1 MKAIRKKRTAGLTL
15 IEVMV
20 SVVIIVVGVL
30 GAAGYRYYCALDA
43 RKADIQITTAR
54 VGSMLLE
61 TWKATG
67 GSSDFDP
74 LTEFA
79 SELAITTNSVSL
91 NELSGYNS
99 LPCCYSIN
107 IDGSM
112 YIAMLS
118 YQDDATS
125 GLRLLNVRVGQILQS
140 DEQQSETVLVP
151 KQVISLTTYT
161 VN

>member
-15 IEVMV
+15 VEIMV

-61 TWKATG
+61 TWKVTG

-79 SELAITTNSVSL
+79 SELAITTNNVSL

-99 LPCCYSIN
+99 LPCYSIN

-125 GLRLLNVRVGQILQS
+125 GLRLLNVRVAQILQS
-140 DEQQSETVLVP
+140 DEQQYETVIAP

>member
-1 MKAIRKKRTAGLTL
+1 MKVIRKKRNAGLTL

-20 SVVIIVVGVL
+20 GMVIIIVGVL
-30 GAAGYRYYCALDA
+30 GAAAYRYYSTLDA
-43 RKADIQITTAR
+43 RKADIHITTAR
-54 VGSMLLE
+54 IGSMLLE

-79 SELAITTNSVSL
+79 SELAITTNSVGL
-91 NELSGYNS
+91 NELSGYNA
-99 LPCCYSIN
+99 LPRYSIN
-107 IDGSM
+107 IDGSR

-125 GLRLLNVRVGQILQS
+125 GLRLLNVRVGQVLQS
-140 DEQQSETVLVP
+140 DGQQYKTVPAP

>member
-1 MKAIRKKRTAGLTL
+1 MNAIRKKRTAGLTL

-20 SVVIIVVGVL
+20 GMVIIIVGVL
-30 GAAGYRYYCALDA
+30 GAAGHRYYCALDA

-91 NELSGYNS
+91 NELSGYNT
-99 LPCCYSIN
+99 LPCYSIN
-107 IDGSM
+107 IDGSR

-125 GLRLLNVRVGQILQS
+125 GLRLLNVRVARILQS
-140 DEQQSETVLVP
+140 DEQQSETVIAP

>member
-15 IEVMV
+15 IEIMV

-79 SELAITTNSVSL
+79 SELAITTNNVSL

-99 LPCCYSIN
+99 LPCYSIN

-125 GLRLLNVRVGQILQS
+125 GLRLLNVRVAQILQS
-140 DEQQSETVLVP
+140 DEQQYETVIVP

>member
-1 MKAIRKKRTAGLTL
+1 MNAIQKKRTAGLTL

-99 LPCCYSIN
+99 LPCYSIN

-125 GLRLLNVRVGQILQS
+125 GLRLLNVRVAQILQS
-140 DEQQSETVLVP
+140 DEQQYETVIAP

>member
-15 IEVMV
+15 IEIMV

-79 SELAITTNSVSL
+79 SELAITTNNVSL

-99 LPCCYSIN
+99 LPCYSIN

-125 GLRLLNVRVGQILQS
+125 GLRLLNVRVAQILQP
-140 DEQQSETVLVP
+140 DEQQSETVIVP

>member
-1 MKAIRKKRTAGLTL
+1 MKAIRKKQTAGLTL
-15 IEVMV
+15 IEIMV

-99 LPCCYSIN
+99 LPCYSIN

-125 GLRLLNVRVGQILQS
+125 GLRLLNVRVAQILQP
-140 DEQQSETVLVP
+140 DEQQSETVIVP

>member
-1 MKAIRKKRTAGLTL
+1 MKAIRKKRIAGLTL
-15 IEVMV
+15 IEIMV
-20 SVVIIVVGVL
+20 SVVIIIVGVL

-99 LPCCYSIN
+99 LPCYSIN

-125 GLRLLNVRVGQILQS
+125 GLRLLNVRVAQILQS
-140 DEQQSETVLVP
+140 DEQQYETVIAP
-151 KQVISLTTYT
+151 KQVISITTYT